1 MTVTHFRLFQPK
13 WSLLPLIGLT
23 ALSWAPLASAR
34 KPLEVEVDQAVD
46 AGPADGSRLRPYARG
61 SSIPLPEKQPLWISS
76 KGFVPV
82 LLVPVDTDPNQRIS
96 VKLISVEDWP
106 PEKLQGILTQE
117 LARLSEA
124 VFEIQKL
131 LAAKNTDRALGLLD
145 QLQGRF
151 PALDYL
157 NFMRASALVLKGDRK
172 GATSALK
179 KALATHPSNVEGQ
192 ALLKALEGGGI

>member
-1 MTVTHFRLFQPK
+1 MTHFRLFQPK
-13 WSLLPLIGLT
+13 WSLLPLIGLA
-23 ALSWAPLASAR
+23 ALSWSPSAFAR
-34 KPLEVEVDQAVD
+34 KHIEIQVDQAVD
-46 AGPADGSRLRPYARG
+46 AGPADGSRLKPYARG

-172 GATSALK
+172 GAIGALK

>member
-1 MTVTHFRLFQPK
+1 
-13 WSLLPLIGLT
+13 
-23 ALSWAPLASAR
+23 
-34 KPLEVEVDQAVD
+34 
-46 AGPADGSRLRPYARG
+46 
-61 SSIPLPEKQPLWISS
+61 
-76 KGFVPV
+76 
-82 LLVPVDTDPNQRIS
+82 
-96 VKLISVEDWP
+96 
-106 PEKLQGILTQE
+106 
-117 LARLSEA
+117 LSEA